1 MTLTETAQLT
11 KKGAVALILILVAG
25 FTARAVWS
33 RAKTILFPPKTPPPE
48 VAFGKLP
55 TLEIPNL
62 PFKEGLKPVYS
73 VDTKTGRLPT
83 DLPDRAK
90 VYKIILPSVT
100 HLTSQRAKDLAA
112 KLNFPKEPQKVSSSE
127 YRWEN
132 PDEGRTLKM
141 NITTG
146 NFTLATD
153 IKKLSNLGAGAT
165 PSKAAAVEQA
175 KRFLQNLGSL
185 SNDYLE
191 GRKEATYLSIEGESL
206 KKVENLSE
214 AQLTRVDFFREID
227 EQPIVGAGPYEGLI
241 TVILGKD
248 TVPFVFYDF
257 WPLDPLQST
266 TYPLKNVEEVWS
278 EVEEGKA
285 QVTFLASAKADPFS
299 SYEPQDP
306 KTIYIHKIFLGYF
319 DSEKLQD
326 YLQPIYILEGLG
338 VTADRQQLKFIAYL
352 PAIAYDWVLDE
363 KK

>member
-11 KKGAVALILILVAG
+11 KKGAVTLVILLTAL
-25 FTARAVWS
+25 FTTKAIWARA
-33 RAKTILFPPKTPPPE
+33 RTTLFPPKLPPPE
-48 VAFGKLP
+48 VAFDKLP
-55 TLEIPNL
+55 PLEIPNL
-62 PFKEGLKPVYS
+62 PFKEGSEPDYI

-90 VYKIILPSVT
+90 VYKIILPKT
-100 HLTSQRAKDLAA
+100 TLLTSQRAKELAA
-112 KLNFPKEPQKVSSSE
+112 KLNFSQNPQKISSSE

-141 NITTG
+141 DITTG
-146 NFTLATD
+146 NFTLETD

-191 GRKEATYLSIEGESL
+191 GRKEATYLQIEGESL

-214 AQLTRVDFFREID
+214 AQLTRVDFFREIG

-241 TVILGKD
+241 TVILSKD
-248 TVPFVFYDF
+248 GVPFVLYDF

-266 TYPLKNVEEVWS
+266 TYPLKTVEQVWS

-285 QVTFLASAKADPFS
+285 QVTFLALAKADPFS

-306 KTIYIHKIFLGYF
+306 KTVYIHKIFLGYF
-319 DSEKLQD
+319 EGQKLQD

-338 VTADRQQLKFIAYL
+338 VTADRRQLKFIAYI
-352 PAIAYDWVLDE
+352 PAIAYDWVVGE
-363 KK
+363 